1 MHNAYMTSVQVR
13 EAAKDTLSGMLR
25 CGALP
30 VEKSLLAELQ
40 LRERTALPATAGA
53 SVSGSTASAAL
64 IERHAGVL
72 GLCACV
78 EATPYSVPPHLPALL
93 VRLASHLHDPQPI
106 AGSVRRTLA
115 HFKRTHADEWDTE
128 HRAKFSEQQLSA
140 LTDALVSPNYYA

>member
-1 MHNAYMTSVQVR
+1 MR
-13 EAAKDTLSGMLR
+13 ESAKDTLSGLLR

-30 VEKSLLAELQ
+30 VDKSLISELQ
-40 LRERTALPATAGA
+40 RRARTALPAVSAGTT
-53 SVSGSTASAAL
+53 VPEGSGAL

-78 EATPYSVPPHLPALL
+78 EATPYTVPPHLPLLL
-93 VRLASHLHDPQPI
+93 VHLASHLHDPQPI

-115 HFKRTHADEWDTE
+115 HFKRTHADEWETE
-128 HRAKFSEQQLSA
+128 HRAKFSEQQLAA